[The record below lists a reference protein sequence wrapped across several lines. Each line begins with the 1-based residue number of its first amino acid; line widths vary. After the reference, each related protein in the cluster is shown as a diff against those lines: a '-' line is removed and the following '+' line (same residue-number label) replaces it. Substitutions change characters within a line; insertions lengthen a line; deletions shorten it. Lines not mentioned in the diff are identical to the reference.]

1 MRAVGKDV
9 KFVEFVRLWLAT
21 RDQLTLALATEK
33 FGHCIRSES
42 GPSARLGSGPSARL
56 GSSSSAPQ
64 GKGLREGER
73 GRTLMNDPEIVA
85 PTGGYFVLYSIKRRR
100 CAAVQDVDQ
109 AISCDSRTLTTTR
122 ARPTPLKCKN
132 DYPVLP
138 LGEETAVQAVVSSI
152 VWAFRRLKKP
162 RGWELSARFY
172 ALHSVCAQLP
182 FPYRI

>member
-42 GPSARLGSGPSARL
+42 GPSARLGSG
-56 GSSSSAPQ
+56 SSAPQ

-162 RGWELSARFY
+162 RSREMSARSY
-172 ALHSVCAQLP
+172 ALHSVCPQLFP
-182 FPYRI
+182 F